1 LGKKK
6 NSYIVSLKKALKW
19 LQYISVKS
27 SAELARRIIEG
38 SKITVKISAH
48 FLLNL
53 CFTVEKIGPKFGEL
67 L

>member
-1 LGKKK
+1 
-6 NSYIVSLKKALKW
+6 LKKALKW